1 MKLTDNTANAL
12 ATTSFVSWLS
22 SISTL
27 YNPIISALGG
37 IIAIVTGVMGAVYY
51 YKKLRK

>member
-1 MKLTDNTANAL
+1 MKLTDNSANLL

-37 IIAIVTGVMGAVYY
+37 LIAIITGVMGAIYY

>member
-1 MKLTDNTANAL
+1 MKLTDNSANAL

-51 YKKLRK
+51 YKKLKK